1 MMKSALG
8 TLFRPRSVALVGASA
23 NPEKLSNVALR
34 NLLKGDFRVYPI
46 NPKERSILGLK
57 CFPSISD
64 VPGEIDLVI
73 ISLPAAAS
81 VEPTRECVRK
91 GVGVVAVTASGFR
104 ESGSEGERLEAELL
118 SSIRGSKTRLL
129 GPNTMGVFVPS
140 VRLDTFFIPEEK
152 SRRPKEG
159 SIAMVSQS
167 GAVSVSFLEKAAASG
182 IGVSACV
189 GLGNKSDINENDV
202 LRYLAEDPATKCIA
216 MYLESFSDGRE
227 LVGLAGKISRSKP
240 IVMLKSGRTRAGSF
254 AARSHTGAL
263 SSSSDAVVSGILK
276 QAGIARVYDEE
287 ELIDVAKALAYVDH
301 IDGNRICVIASAG
314 GFGVI
319 GADYVES
326 CEHGA
331 CLRMAE
337 LSKNTLAGLRKVAPG
352 FSSVTNPVDLTAGVT
367 DEMYDQAL
375 GLLQKD
381 RGVDGI
387 MMSLELQPPHVTD
400 RLMEVAGNRSKSS
413 GAPIVVSAFGGER
426 TQEML
431 AEFEKRSVPAYPTLW
446 RAIRALKA
454 LSDRGTYLKRSK

>member
-1 MMKSALG
+1 
-8 TLFRPRSVALVGASA
+8 VGASA

-34 NLLKGDFRVYPI
+34 NLLKGDFRVYPV

-57 CFPSISD
+57 CYPSVSD
-64 VPGEIDLVI
+64 VPGDLDLVI
-73 ISLPAAAS
+73 ISLPASAS
-81 VEPTRECVRK
+81 VEPTRDCVRK
-91 GVGVVAVTASGFR
+91 GVGIVAVTASGFK
-104 ESGSEGERLEAELL
+104 ESGPEGERLEAELL

-129 GPNTMGVFVPS
+129 GPNTMGVFVPPAK
-140 VRLDTFFIPEEK
+140 LDTFFIPEER

-167 GAVSVSFLEKAAASG
+167 GAVSISFLERAAASG

-202 LRYLAEDPATKCIA
+202 LRYLAKDPATKCIA
-216 MYLESFSDGRE
+216 MYLESFSNGRE
-227 LVGLAGKISRSKP
+227 FVELARNISRTKP
-240 IVMLKSGRTRAGSF
+240 MVVLKSGRTRAGSF

-263 SSSSDAVVSGILK
+263 SSSSDSVVSGILR

-287 ELIDVAKALAYVDH
+287 ELIDTAKALAYVDH
-301 IDGNRICVIASAG
+301 IPGDRICVIASAG

-337 LSKNTLAGLRKVAPG
+337 LSKGTIAGLRKVAPG

-367 DEMYDQAL
+367 DDMYDQAL
-375 GLLQKD
+375 SLLQKD

-387 MMSLELQPPHVTD
+387 MMSLELQPPHITD
-400 RLMEVAGNRSKSS
+400 KLIEVAGNRSKSN

-426 TQEML
+426 TQDML
-431 AEFEKRSVPAYPTLW
+431 AEFERRSVPAYPTIW
-446 RAIRALKA
+446 RAIRALRA
-454 LSDRGTYLKRSK
+454 LSDRGAYLKRSR